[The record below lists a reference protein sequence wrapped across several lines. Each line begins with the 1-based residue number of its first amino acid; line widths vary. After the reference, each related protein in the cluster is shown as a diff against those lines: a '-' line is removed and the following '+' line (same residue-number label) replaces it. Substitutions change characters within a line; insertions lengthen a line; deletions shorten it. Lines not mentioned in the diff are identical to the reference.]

1 MRRRTVADRTRA
13 VRHRTV
19 ADRTRAMRHRTA
31 ARKARPARCG
41 VKARGGAD
49 RGVLWLA
56 VLAAFVVAACP
67 GAVLEARGQDLL
79 SHEVP
84 DVGPERAAR
93 LFREA
98 NELYADGSHGAA
110 AAVYEAILAG
120 GFHNAEV
127 YYNLANAR
135 YMEGDI
141 AQAVLGYE
149 RALRLD
155 GSHEDAAENL
165 EFVREQLADRQVRV
179 GGALSE
185 ALERLFRQADVGW
198 LAVVVSVLYFV
209 VTGCIIAGVLRGA
222 FQPWLLRAIIV
233 VAALLVLTGGLL
245 GYRIH
250 RTAVVREAVVVA
262 ADVPVRTGPGDD
274 FVLEFRLHEGTKVR
288 LREARDDWAR
298 VSVEGTDLEGWLPER
313 AVEEI

>member
-1 MRRRTVADRTRA
+1 MRRRTVAHETRA
-13 VRHRTV
+13 VRHRK
-19 ADRTRAMRHRTA
+19 A

-41 VKARGGAD
+41 MKTRARAGRGA
-49 RGVLWLA
+49 LWLA
-56 VLAAFVVAACP
+56 VLAALVVAACP
-67 GAVLEARGQDLL
+67 GAILEARGADLL
-79 SHEVP
+79 SHEVAE
-84 DVGPERAAR
+84 VGPEGAAR

-98 NELYADGSHGAA
+98 NELYAGGDHGAA
-110 AAVYEAILAG
+110 AEVYEAILAG

-135 YMEGDI
+135 YMEGDM

-179 GGALSE
+179 GGALSD
-185 ALERLFRQADVGW
+185 ALERFFRQADVGW
-198 LAVVVSVLYFV
+198 LAVVVSILYFV
-209 VTGCIIAGVLRGA
+209 VVGCVITGVLRGA
-222 FQPWLLRAIIV
+222 FQPWLLRAIV
-233 VAALLVLTGGLL
+233 VVGALLVVTGGLFA
-245 GYRIH
+245 YRIH
-250 RTAVVREAVVVA
+250 RTAAVREAVVVA

-288 LREARDDWAR
+288 LREAREDWAR

>member
-1 MRRRTVADRTRA
+1 MRRRTLANRIRA
-13 VRHRTV
+13 ARHRK
-19 ADRTRAMRHRTA
+19 A
-31 ARKARPARCG
+31 AREARPERCG
-41 VKARGGAD
+41 MKARGSVGRGAL
-49 RGVLWLA
+49 RLA
-56 VLAAFVVAACP
+56 VLAALVVGVCP
-67 GAVLEARGQDLL
+67 GAVLDARGQDLL

-93 LFREA
+93 LFREG

-110 AAVYEAILAG
+110 ADAYEAILAG
-120 GFHNAEV
+120 GFHNAEI

-149 RALRLD
+149 RALGLD

-185 ALERLFRQADVGW
+185 ALGRFFRQADVGW

-209 VTGCIIAGVLRGA
+209 VAGCIVAGILRGA
-222 FQPWLLRAIIV
+222 FRPWLLRSIV
-233 VAALLVLTGGLL
+233 VGAALLVLTGALL

-250 RTAVVREAVVVA
+250 RTAAVREAVVVA

-298 VSVEGTDLEGWLPER
+298 ISVEGTDLEGWLPER

>member
-1 MRRRTVADRTRA
+1 MRRRTVADRARA
-13 VRHRTV
+13 ARHRK
-19 ADRTRAMRHRTA
+19 A
-31 ARKARPARCG
+31 AREARSARCG
-41 VKARGGAD
+41 MKVRGSVGRDAL
-49 RGVLWLA
+49 RFVVLA
-56 VLAAFVVAACP
+56 VLVVAACP
-67 GAVLEARGQDLL
+67 GAVLDARGQDLL

-98 NELYADGSHGAA
+98 NELYAAGSHGAA
-110 AAVYEAILAG
+110 AGVYETILAG
-120 GFHNAEV
+120 GFHNAEI

-155 GSHEDAAENL
+155 GSHEDAVENL
-165 EFVREQLADRQVRV
+165 EFVKEQLADRQVRV

-185 ALERLFRQADVGW
+185 MLERFFRRADVGW
-198 LAVVVSVLYFV
+198 LAVVVSALYFIV
-209 VTGCIIAGVLRGA
+209 AGCIISGVLRGA
-222 FQPWLLRAIIV
+222 FQPWLLRSIV
-233 VAALLVLTGGLL
+233 VVSALLVLTGGLF

-250 RTAVVREAVVVA
+250 RTAAVREAVVVV

>member
-13 VRHRTV
+13 VRHR
-19 ADRTRAMRHRTA
+19 A
-31 ARKARPARCG
+31 AVRKARPARCG
-41 VKARGGAD
+41 MRARAGVD
-49 RGVLWLA
+49 RGALRLA
-56 VLAAFVVAACP
+56 VLVVLVVAACP
-67 GAVLEARGQDLL
+67 GAVLDARGQDLL

-93 LFREA
+93 LFREG
-98 NELYADGSHGAA
+98 NELYAEGNHGAA
-110 AAVYEAILAG
+110 ADVYETILAG
-120 GFHNAEV
+120 GFRNAEI

-185 ALERLFRQADVGW
+185 VLERFFRQADVGW
-198 LAVVVSVLYFV
+198 LAVAVSILYFV
-209 VTGCIIAGVLRGA
+209 VVGCIIAGVLRGA
-222 FQPWLLRAIIV
+222 FQPWLLRAIVV
-233 VAALLVLTGGLL
+233 VATLLVLSGALL

-250 RTAVVREAVVVA
+250 RTAAVREAVVVA

>member
-1 MRRRTVADRTRA
+1 VMRRRTVADRTRA
-13 VRHRTV
+13 VRV
-19 ADRTRAMRHRTA
+19 GTA
-31 ARKARPARCG
+31 G
-41 VKARGGAD
+41 

-56 VLAAFVVAACP
+56 VVAAVLVAACP
-67 GAVLEARGQDLL
+67 GVALDARGQGLL
-79 SHEVP
+79 GRETP
-84 DVGPERAAR
+84 DVGPEQAAGA
-93 LFREA
+93 FREA
-98 NELYADGSHGAA
+98 NGLYAEGSHGAA
-110 AAVYEAILAG
+110 VEVYEAILAG

-135 YMEGDI
+135 YMVGDT

-155 GSHEDAAENL
+155 GSHEDADGSHEDAAANL

-179 GGALSE
+179 GGAFST
-185 ALERLFRQADVGW
+185 ALERFFRRADAGR
-198 LAVVVSVLYFV
+198 LAMLVSLLYFIAI
-209 VTGCIIAGVLRGA
+209 GCAVAGILRGA
-222 FQPWLLRAIIV
+222 FQPWLLRAIVV
-233 VAALLVLTGGLL
+233 VAVLLVLTGGLL

-250 RTAVVREAVVVA
+250 RTAAVREAVVVA

-313 AVEEI
+313 TVEEI

>member
-1 MRRRTVADRTRA
+1 
-13 VRHRTV
+13 
-19 ADRTRAMRHRTA
+19 
-31 ARKARPARCG
+31 
-41 VKARGGAD
+41 
-49 RGVLWLA
+49 
-56 VLAAFVVAACP
+56 
-67 GAVLEARGQDLL
+67 
-79 SHEVP
+79 
-84 DVGPERAAR
+84 
-93 LFREA
+93 A
-98 NELYADGSHGAA
+98 NEFYAEGSHGVAA
-110 AAVYEAILAG
+110 EVYEAILAG
-120 GFHNAEV
+120 GFLNADI

-135 YMEGDI
+135 YMDGDI

-155 GSHEDAAENL
+155 GSHEDAAANL

-185 ALERLFRQADVGW
+185 ALDRFVRKAEVGR
-198 LAVVVSVLYFV
+198 LAVVVSTLYFV
-209 VTGCIIAGVLRGA
+209 VVGCIIAGVLRGA
-222 FQPWLLRAIIV
+222 FQPWLLRAIV
-233 VAALLVLTGGLL
+233 VVVILLVLMGGLL

-250 RTAVVREAVVVA
+250 RTATVLEGVVVA

-288 LREARDDWAR
+288 LREARDDWTR